1 MDRNNNNGDELR
13 KKIRLIVNEF
23 DERLNAGYAMRAHDD
38 EEIKW
43 KLHEIEGNFKDMR
56 FSDLEPEVIYDALV
70 SMNTRLTLILSTFEL
85 QKKCDA
91 MEAENK
97 KLEAKTIE
105 LSLEIVGLKNS
116 PIADILL
123 K

>member
-1 MDRNNNNGDELR
+1 
-13 KKIRLIVNEF
+13 
-23 DERLNAGYAMRAHDD
+23 
-38 EEIKW
+38 
-43 KLHEIEGNFKDMR
+43 
-56 FSDLEPEVIYDALV
+56 
-70 SMNTRLTLILSTFEL
+70 MNTRLTLILRNFEL
-85 QKKCDA
+85 QKKIDA